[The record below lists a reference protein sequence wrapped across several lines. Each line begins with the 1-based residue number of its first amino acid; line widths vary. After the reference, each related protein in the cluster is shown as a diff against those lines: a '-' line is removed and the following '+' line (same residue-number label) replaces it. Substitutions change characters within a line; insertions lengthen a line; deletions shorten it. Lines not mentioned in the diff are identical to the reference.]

1 MKANR
6 YEEDAS
12 NSSGNEGMFDELA
25 ADIPYNRFDIIKQN
39 CTDQSNNDAGNWL
52 KKTAEFDTELMLHY
66 NENANENE
74 MRGLEAADG
83 DYGDEEEELGS
94 VEGGGDLEEYDRH
107 NAHNLLSENEE
118 D

>member
-1 MKANR
+1 MTMKANR

-52 KKTAEFDTELMLHY
+52 KKDSWIWYWINVAL
-66 NENANENE
+66 
-74 MRGLEAADG
+74 
-83 DYGDEEEELGS
+83 
-94 VEGGGDLEEYDRH
+94 
-107 NAHNLLSENEE
+107 
-118 D
+118 

>member
-1 MKANR
+1 
-6 YEEDAS
+6 
-12 NSSGNEGMFDELA
+12 
-25 ADIPYNRFDIIKQN
+25 
-39 CTDQSNNDAGNWL
+39 
-52 KKTAEFDTELMLHY
+52 MLHY

-74 MRGLEAADG
+74 MRGLEAADD

-107 NAHNLLSENEE
+107 DAHNLLSENE